1 MVEREPQ
8 KEKIGK
14 GELYFLRHPETE
26 GIIAGY
32 GLTMRDG
39 RKDLLV
45 GLVMVDRPK
54 PVDPEWLHEIEVT
67 FGEYQLAFMTASG
80 ERGISCQIQVEPE
93 SLPYLCQFPA
103 DEKTSAIETFLKPLL
118 ENPPKPI
125 LNLHWDPETK
135 LWHSHFPTL
144 ADLPTEIRDVF
155 EQFGEGC
162 VAAET
167 NMGVVHI
174 CHTSDAYLQEFPD
187 KPVWYQ
193 WQLIHM
199 PTAPLIRL
207 EFAIF
212 DRPRNPYRFESFLNV
227 AEKDQARI
235 LSQLANQDKLHLA
248 FYGDSLQYRFT
259 KSVAHDEQQW
269 QQLDELVEQA
279 VRYWE
284 ALPPSQRDYNR
295 AKAEFVLRSQ

>member
-1 MVEREPQ
+1 MLEREPQ
-8 KEKIGK
+8 KEQIGK

-54 PVDPEWLHEIEVT
+54 PVDPEWLNEIEIT
-67 FGEYQLAFMTASG
+67 FGEYQLAVMTASG

-103 DEKTSAIETFLKPLL
+103 DEKTSAMETFLKPLL

-125 LNLHWDPETK
+125 LNLRWNAETK

-155 EQFGEGC
+155 ERFGDGC
-162 VAAET
+162 LAAET
-167 NMGVVHI
+167 NIGVVHI
-174 CHTSDAYLQEFPD
+174 CHAADTAIQGFAG

-193 WQLIHM
+193 WQLIQM

-207 EFAIF
+207 EYAIF
-212 DRPRNPYRFESFLNV
+212 DQPHNPYRFESFLNA
-227 AEKDQARI
+227 AEEDQARI

-248 FYGDSLQYRFT
+248 FYGDDLQYRFT
-259 KSVAHDEQQW
+259 KSVIHDEQQW
-269 QQLDELVEQA
+269 QQLDELVAQA

-284 ALPPSQRDYNR
+284 ALPPSQRDFNR
-295 AKAEFVLRSQ
+295 AKAEFMMRSQ